1 MAYSHST
8 QASENYQCHVS
19 PAGMGTGKSTFAL
32 ALIAALIRVD
42 LNYTA
47 AFVVPTIE
55 VAQTA
60 YDSLLKMLQK
70 EEVAV

>member
-1 MAYSHST
+1 
-8 QASENYQCHVS
+8 
-19 PAGMGTGKSTFAL
+19 MGTGKSTFAL